1 MERKDTKVVKIGDR
15 IIGGKKSNPD
25 TVNDQYK
32 DRGCK
37 SNRRAD

>member
-15 IIGGKKSNPD
+15 IIGG
-25 TVNDQYK
+25 NDQYK